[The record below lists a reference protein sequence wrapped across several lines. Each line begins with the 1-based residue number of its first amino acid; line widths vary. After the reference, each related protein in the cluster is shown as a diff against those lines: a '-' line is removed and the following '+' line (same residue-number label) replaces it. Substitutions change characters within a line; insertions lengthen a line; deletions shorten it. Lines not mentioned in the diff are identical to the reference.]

1 MCMEDVRIG
10 RNMNGVVKAV
20 AVGDGV
26 AVQIAN
32 ADPKR
37 ARLVVST
44 ASGSLACLGDRSM
57 DLATYKGFTFG
68 QSPQTMVMTVE
79 EWGVWLTGA
88 IFAAGV
94 GAATTVLV
102 LDLPLETQ

>member
-10 RNMNGVVKAV
+10 RDMNGVVRSV
-20 AVGDGV
+20 PVGDGV

-44 ASGSLACLGDRSM
+44 SGGSLAVLGDRSM
-57 DLATYKGFTFG
+57 DLTAYKGFTFG
-68 QSPQTMVMTVE
+68 QSPQTMVLTVE
-79 EWGVWLTGA
+79 EYGVWLTGA

-94 GAATTVLV
+94 GAATNVQV
-102 LDLPLETQ
+102 LDLSLEKQ